1 MHHTTQEAIAIN
13 LEMRTSDSQH
23 TSCLYFYDICIT
35 TSQSDC
41 KMPTGIDG
49 TDDKTR
55 KIGFLMKGNYSYQL
69 VLTAGKKTEGNY

>member
-13 LEMRTSDSQH
+13 LQMRPSDSRRTS
-23 TSCLYFYDICIT
+23 CFYFYDICIT

-41 KMPTGIDG
+41 KMQTGIDG

-55 KIGFLMKGNYSYQL
+55 EIVL
-69 VLTAGKKTEGNY
+69 VISHEGKL